1 MIQVN
6 YVPRILKSRDR
17 AIMKSFFD
25 RLSNPFIIFI
35 WLYVALQIESYA
47 LHMLFV
53 FSALGSVYHVYHS
66 YSEFVFD
73 ITYMEKTEIEWIYK
87 LTLWCRDFFVQYL
100 ACLLSFWWSLR
111 PIDMDAIHQGY
122 IWILVMCFTLL
133 LHVVHAKQTQKMSEK
148 IIKQVYSHV

>member
-53 FSALGSVYHVYHS
+53 FSALGSVYQVYHS
-66 YSEFVFD
+66 YSEFVFN
-73 ITYMEKTEIEWIYK
+73 ITYMEKTEIGWIYK
-87 LTLWCRDFFVQYL
+87 LTIWCRDFFVQYL
-100 ACLLSFWWSLR
+100 CCLLGFWWSLR
-111 PIDMDAIHQGY
+111 PIDMDPIHQGY
-122 IWILVMCFTLL
+122 LWILTLL
-133 LHVVHAKQTQKMSEK
+133 FTFMIHVIHAKQTQKMSEK
-148 IIKQVYSHV
+148 IIKEVYSHV